1 MIHNQ
6 LNSAEPPY
14 ADLQSRS
21 RCKHRQH
28 PPGSE
33 PFSILNFL
41 EVTTF
46 VLLGVFTLIETI
58 CPKMCSKSRFKSA
71 KSPLQVDVRSS
82 KTSLLKLRIN
92 NNNVFPERVK
102 FNLNLRKFGPFNL
115 RPRPRYA
122 SLFECG
128 DFFSPFS
135 KKSASK
141 SNSESYHVIRL
152 CTLTL

>member
-1 MIHNQ
+1 M
-6 LNSAEPPY
+6 LVCYTAV
-14 ADLQSRS
+14 
-21 RCKHRQH
+21 
-28 PPGSE
+28 
-33 PFSILNFL
+33 FSV
-41 EVTTF
+41 VTQRGEKRGGALRDDTTNGC
-46 VLLGVFTLIETI
+46 VKDYLLLRAFTPIETI
-58 CPKMCSKSRFKSA
+58 CSKICSKSRFKSA

>member
-1 MIHNQ
+1 M
-6 LNSAEPPY
+6 LVCYTAV
-14 ADLQSRS
+14 
-21 RCKHRQH
+21 
-28 PPGSE
+28 
-33 PFSILNFL
+33 FSV
-41 EVTTF
+41 VTKRGEKGGGALRDDTTNGC
-46 VLLGVFTLIETI
+46 VKDYLLLRAFTLIETI
-58 CPKMCSKSRFKSA
+58 CPKISSKSRFKSA

-82 KTSLLKLRIN
+82 KTSLLKLCIN

-102 FNLNLRKFGPFNL
+102 CNLNLRKFGPFNL